1 MTMIT
6 GDGSNIIM
14 HGNEDNNSSAV
25 VCDYRNGIDE
35 IGNNNGIIMPL
46 KIQQQQHRLARATA
60 PMNVNEN
67 NEDDN
72 KTHYRQQQQNDTKNK
87 DKQLMKQEGK
97 NATPGNTQ
105 EINLDNSND
114 GDDNQNTHVSDD

>member
-1 MTMIT
+1 MI
-6 GDGSNIIM
+6 
-14 HGNEDNNSSAV
+14 NENNNSSAIA
-25 VCDYRNGIDE
+25 CDYRNGIDE
-35 IGNNNGIIMPL
+35 ISNNNCIIMPL
-46 KIQQQQHRLARATA
+46 KTQQQQHRLARATA

-72 KTHYRQQQQNDTKNK
+72 KTHYRKQQQNDTKNK
-87 DKQLMKQEGK
+87 YKQLMKQEGTS
-97 NATPGNTQ
+97 ATPGNTQ

>member
-1 MTMIT
+1 
-6 GDGSNIIM
+6 
-14 HGNEDNNSSAV
+14 
-25 VCDYRNGIDE
+25 
-35 IGNNNGIIMPL
+35 
-46 KIQQQQHRLARATA
+46 
-60 PMNVNEN
+60 MNVNEN

-87 DKQLMKQEGK
+87 DEQIMKQEGK

-114 GDDNQNTHVSDD
+114 GDDNQNTNVSDDQTIDQLFFLTICHPLNASQLAKIHINFSSRCKTNASWTESLIIPVN